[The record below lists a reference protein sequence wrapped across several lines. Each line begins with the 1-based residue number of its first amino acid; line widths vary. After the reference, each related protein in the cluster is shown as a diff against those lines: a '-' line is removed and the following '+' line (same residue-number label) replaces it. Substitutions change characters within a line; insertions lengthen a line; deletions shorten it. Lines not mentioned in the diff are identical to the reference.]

1 MITLSNYNE
10 KKSSIN
16 WNDLPAAVRDNRE
29 DVEDMLDLHGEDK
42 AIDKMIDTFIAKINK
57 GAIKKDPEP
66 IKKEPMAKKQ
76 KAKGQAGKSIHLM
89 DTSKPLVPKHKVWR
103 KDGDLFVSRGFID
116 ASKGQLPNSVF
127 DDEHDVVYI
136 RLLRLPNKGQ
146 INFVLWDVKIPF
158 INGQVFQMR
167 DNDQGELLSEL
178 IRKMGAQI
186 LDITEDEKPTAKNKP
201 TKKQPAKKIKKA
213 VVDVKLVNNFSEE
226 FKLLRRFLN
235 ATKKETL
242 TYRQVRLLYMAF
254 NKAAVSRNVRKSSD
268 KGDEFEKAN
277 EGITKIFEQS
287 QNSDQA
293 KERGIKLEIENTK
306 LIKELT
312 AYVAG
317 TKINYA
323 VTLLRSFISM
333 QGTIP
338 GKEKAERLLKRFTN
352 AFKTDRVNDK
362 NRLYDQVMDAISEL
376 KEYLKSPKEKVDV
389 EMYGLSVPGKKV
401 CENRIKCA
409 GLTPNG
415 QLKPGYKFSN
425 GGKVIKS
432 KKKAKAIKSKPS
444 KKKSKPEGLNQPAQ
458 IYHQEEQAEQPVP
471 FNILDYIVEPI
482 EKEITKSMKEALVM
496 PSKKSYRGQNL
507 QDSMNTVSN
516 NEIFP
521 LNGEIGKFLGQVEK
535 KPIHSVVTTLDAE
548 QGAGKTRFLFQVINA
563 LAAAG
568 VKCLFYSLEEHPQS
582 SLFKNKVDQYIDP
595 ANFQNITIV
604 DEVENWKDEKVAINA
619 HEAIFFDSFQK
630 LPVIDLDKDMRKA
643 FNSKWFFVIYQ
654 QTGTKGMRGGSR
666 AAFDGDI
673 ILKVKKAD
681 DYRDN
686 YVYANKNRY
695 NDMPEFHYNIF
706 SKQLS
711 GDNGHSQSKAS
722 TGSANEPLGRLI
734 AIAIQ

>member
-42 AIDKMIDTFIAKINK
+42 AIDKMIDTFLAKINK
-57 GAIKKDPEP
+57 GAIKNKPEP
-66 IKKEPMAKKQ
+66 IKKEP
-76 KAKGQAGKSIHLM
+76 KAKGQKTPSVAKKSP
-89 DTSKPLVPKHKVWR
+89 KP
-103 KDGDLFVSRGFID
+103 
-116 ASKGQLPNSVF
+116 A
-127 DDEHDVVYI
+127 
-136 RLLRLPNKGQ
+136 
-146 INFVLWDVKIPF
+146 
-158 INGQVFQMR
+158 
-167 DNDQGELLSEL
+167 
-178 IRKMGAQI
+178 
-186 LDITEDEKPTAKNKP
+186 TESIKAEKT
-201 TKKQPAKKIKKA
+201 PAKKIKKA

-242 TYRQVRLLYMAF
+242 TYQQVRLLYMAF

-268 KGDEFEKAN
+268 KGDEFELAN

-287 QNSDQA
+287 ENSDQA
-293 KERGIKLEIENTK
+293 KEHGIKLEIENTK
-306 LIKELT
+306 LIEGLT
-312 AYVAG
+312 TYVAG

-323 VTLLRSFISM
+323 VTLLRSFISI

-352 AFKTDRVNDK
+352 AFKSDRLDDK

-401 CENRIKCA
+401 CDNRVKCA

-415 QLKPGYKFSN
+415 QLKPGYKFN
-425 GGKVIKS
+425 KGGKVVKS
-432 KKKAKAIKSKPS
+432 KKKGKSIKSKPS
-444 KKKSKPEGLNQPAQ
+444 KKKSKPEGLNQPDREYYQ
-458 IYHQEEQAEQPVP
+458 KEQAIEQPVP
-471 FNILDYIVEPI
+471 FNLLDYIVEPI
-482 EKEITKSMKEALVM
+482 EKEITKSISKAKSLVK
-496 PSKKSYRGQNL
+496 PTKKSARGENL
-507 QDSMNTVSN
+507 LDSMNKVSN
-516 NEIFP
+516 NDIFP
-521 LNGEIGKFLGQVEK
+521 VGGDIGKFLGQVEK
-535 KPIHSVVTTLDAE
+535 KPVHSVVTTLDAE
-548 QGAGKTRFLFQVINA
+548 QGAGKTRFFFQVLNA
-563 LAAAG
+563 LAASG

-582 SLFKNKVDQYIDP
+582 SLFKNKVEQYIDP
-595 ANFQNITIV
+595 ANFNNITIV
-604 DEVENWKDEKVAINA
+604 DEVDEWKDEKAAINA

-630 LPVIDLDKDMRKA
+630 LPAIDLDKDMRKA
-643 FNSKWFFVIYQ
+643 FNGKWFFLIYQ

-681 DYRDN
+681 DYRNN
-686 YVYANKNRY
+686 YVHANKNRY
-695 NDMPEFHYNIF
+695 NDKPELHYNIF

-711 GDNGHSQSKAS
+711 GENSQDSQSKIS
-722 TGSANEPLGRLI
+722 TRPANEPMGRLI
-734 AIAIQ
+734 ATAIQ